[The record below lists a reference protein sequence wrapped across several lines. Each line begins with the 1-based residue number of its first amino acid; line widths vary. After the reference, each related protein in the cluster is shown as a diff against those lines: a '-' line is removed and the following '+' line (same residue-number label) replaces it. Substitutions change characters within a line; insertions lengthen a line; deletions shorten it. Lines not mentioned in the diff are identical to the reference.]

1 MKALLPILMIL
12 LFLAGCSS
20 SILATPDLPPS
31 ILDAANPMAENLM
44 TSLQKDDYE
53 AFIQNMDATMLAGT
67 SKPSFQDLRE
77 NLIGTYGGYLS
88 LRFKNVAATGDFV
101 SVFYAVEFE
110 KINLTMQLVL
120 TPTKPY
126 LISGLWFK

>member
-1 MKALLPILMIL
+1 MRTLLPILVIL

-53 AFIQNMDATMLAGT
+53 SFIQNMDATMLAGT
-67 SKPSFQDLRE
+67 TKPSFQDLRE
-77 NLIGTYGGYLS
+77 NLIGTYGDYQS

-101 SVFYAVEFE
+101 SVFYALEFE

-120 TPTKPY
+120 TPTQPY